1 MKLIK
6 HIFILL
12 LAIAPIF
19 ALAQDED
26 AITFQAKVSKKKL
39 GLNERLRVDFEMNKD
54 GDNFKSPNFEGFT
67 VVGGPNQS
75 VSHSWFNG
83 KRNFSKTY
91 SYFLAPK
98 QMGTFTINQA
108 TIEIDGITYK
118 TSPITIKV
126 TKPIEV
132 PEDPND
138 PDYILK
144 ESIHLVTEV
153 SKTNPYL
160 NEPITVVYKLY
171 VAPKAGISNFREIE
185 SPKFNG
191 FWSQNINIKGLK
203 AQEGTYDG
211 EEYRYVVLRKTV
223 LFPQKTGK
231 LQIEPLS
238 LDLTID
244 VPTNKRDLFGRRI
257 TNQAHRTITAN
268 PRSIN
273 VKDLPLKGRPD
284 NFTGAV
290 GDFDFNVS
298 VSKTDLNATE
308 ALDAKIEV
316 SGNGNLKLFELP
328 KFKAPS
334 ALEVYEP
341 EHEENIRTNLSGMQG
356 KISDNYTIVP
366 QFKGKFPIPPV
377 TFSYFDLK
385 TETYKELSSEEI
397 VINVLEGP
405 AYADADNNLPTN
417 TSGKQPVV
425 LNENQFAFIKTKS
438 NFSSIKEEDFFNTTV
453 FWTGLL
459 APLLAIPLALVYR
472 RKREERNADVVG
484 NRLRK
489 ADRLAKKYL
498 SEAKKALGNKE
509 AFYIALEKALHNY
522 LKGRL
527 NIETTDLSKEKIK
540 ELLHSRNVE
549 QSVIL
554 DFETLLKHCELAR
567 YTPMTQVAMEQDYN
581 NAATTISIIDK
592 QLK

>member
-1 MKLIK
+1 MKLLK

-12 LAIAPIF
+12 LALAPVF
-19 ALAQDED
+19 AIAQDEE
-26 AITFQAKVSKKKL
+26 AISFVAKVSKKKL

-54 GDNFKSPNFEGFT
+54 GDNFQSPNFEGFT

-108 TIEIDGITYK
+108 TIEIDGTVYK

-126 TKPIEV
+126 TKAIDI
-132 PEDPND
+132 PENPND

-144 ESIHLVTEV
+144 ENIHLVAEV

-171 VAPKAGISNFREIE
+171 VAPKAGISNFRETE

-191 FWSQNINIKGLK
+191 FWSQNIDIKGIRP
-203 AQEGTYDG
+203 QNGTYDG
-211 EEYRYVVLRKTV
+211 EEYRYVVLRKAV

-231 LQIEPLS
+231 LEIEPLS

-244 VPTNKRDLFGRRI
+244 VPTNQRDIFGRRI
-257 TNQAHRTITAN
+257 NNQAHRTITAN
-268 PRSIN
+268 TRTIN
-273 VKDLPLKGRPD
+273 VKPLPQQGKPVD
-284 NFTGAV
+284 FTGAV
-290 GDFDFNVS
+290 GEFDFNVTAT
-298 VSKTDLNATE
+298 KTELNATE
-308 ALDAKIEV
+308 ALQAKIEV
-316 SGNGNLKLFELP
+316 SGKGNLKLFELP
-328 KFKAPS
+328 GLKTPS
-334 ALEVYEP
+334 ALEVYDP
-341 EHEENIRTNLSGMQG
+341 EHEENIRTNLAGMQG
-356 KISDNYTIVP
+356 KISDSYTIVP
-366 QFKGKFPIPPV
+366 QYKGKFPIPPV

-385 TETYKELSSEEI
+385 TETYKVLSSKDI

-405 AYADADNNLPTN
+405 VYADADNNLPTN
-417 TSGKQPVV
+417 NNQKQAVV
-425 LNENQFAFIKTKS
+425 LNDNQFAFIKTKT
-438 NFSSIKEEDFFNTTV
+438 NLKPIQQETFFNTTA
-453 FWTGLL
+453 FWMSLIT
-459 APLLAIPLALVYR
+459 PLLAIPLALLYR
-472 RKREERNADVVG
+472 RKRDQRSADVVG

-498 SEAKKALGNKE
+498 SEAKKALGQKE

-527 NIETTDLSKEKIK
+527 NIETTDLSKEKIS
-540 ELLHSRNVE
+540 LLLE
-549 QSVIL
+549 QKQVDNNTIK
-554 DFETLLKHCELAR
+554 DFLKLLENCELAR

-581 NAATTISIIDK
+581 KASSTISNIDK
-592 QLK
+592 QIR